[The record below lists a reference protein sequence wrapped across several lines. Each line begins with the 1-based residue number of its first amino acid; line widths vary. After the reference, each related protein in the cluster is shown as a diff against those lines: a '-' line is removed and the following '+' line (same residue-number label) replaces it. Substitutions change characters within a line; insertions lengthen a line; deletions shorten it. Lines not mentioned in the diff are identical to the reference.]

1 MTLFRVAQVGPPS
14 RVYQAKEIPMTS
26 TPETKTM
33 TAGILHERLSL
44 ISTHWSLLSRAH
56 DGEGRE
62 VRTAQHE
69 LLDRYGGAV
78 WRYLLGAVRDGN
90 VADDLFQDF
99 ACKFLRGGLRGA
111 NPDRGRFR
119 DFLKGVLAHLAADY
133 YRGRHRAAFSLDEEF
148 AEPAQDAEPFADQ
161 DAAFRE
167 SWREELLAR
176 AWHAL
181 AGAEEATGQPLH
193 TVLQFRAENPALHS
207 PEMADRLSVLLGRPL
222 TAVGVR
228 QLLHRARERFAELL
242 LEETR
247 ASLEGAAGGQIEEEL
262 AELNLLKYCRDALR
276 RRGG

>member
-1 MTLFRVAQVGPPS
+1 MTLFRVAQVGPPTG
-14 RVYQAKEIPMTS
+14 VYQTKENPMNS
-26 TPETKTM
+26 TQGTTTM
-33 TAGILHERLSL
+33 AAGHLQQRLSL

-56 DGEGRE
+56 EGEDRDA
-62 VRTAQHE
+62 RTAQHE

-78 WRYLLGAVRDGN
+78 WRYLMGAVRDGN

-133 YRGRHRAAFSLDEEF
+133 YRGRGRFACSLDEAF
-148 AEPAQDAEPFADQ
+148 AEPALDAEPFADQ

-181 AGAEEATGQPLH
+181 AEAEETTGQPLH

-242 LEETR
+242 LDEV
-247 ASLEGAAGGQIEEEL
+247 AATLAVPTAEEL
-262 AELNLLKYCRDALR
+262 ADELVELGLLEYCRPALAR
-276 RRGG
+276 R